1 MSRAGKAERD
11 VAFTAFVESASP
23 SLLRTAWLLTGD
35 HHAAHDLVQAALV
48 RTYVAWPRVRS
59 ESALAYA
66 RRILVNERTDRWRR
80 HGSEVAVAALPEPS
94 SSSLATDGSD
104 DRDAVVR
111 LLARL
116 PEQQRRVVV
125 LRYYVD
131 LSEQAVADLLNVSV
145 GTVKS
150 TASRGLAALRAEL
163 AADPG
168 VATAVTTATTATASH
183 PTSTRTSTTAATT
196 TSGTTTTAAT
206 AEGGVR

>member
-1 MSRAGKAERD
+1 MSTAGKSERD

-80 HGSEVAVAALPEPS
+80 HGSEVAVAVLPEAVASAS
-94 SSSLATDGSD
+94 SSSSSATDGSD

-131 LSEQAVADLLNVSV
+131 LSEQAVADLLNLSV

-163 AADPG
+163 A
-168 VATAVTTATTATASH
+168 TTA
-183 PTSTRTSTTAATT
+183 P
-196 TSGTTTTAAT
+196 
-206 AEGGVR
+206 EGGVR

>member
-1 MSRAGKAERD
+1 MSTTGKSERD

-59 ESALAYA
+59 DSALAYA
-66 RRILVNERTDRWRR
+66 RRVLVNERTDRWRR
-80 HGSEVAVAALPEPS
+80 HGAEVAVSELPEAAS
-94 SSSLATDGSD
+94 SSASATAGSD

-131 LSEQAVADLLNVSV
+131 LSEQAVADLLNLSV

-163 AADPG
+163 TTAGTASGSTAGHAGP
-168 VATAVTTATTATASH
+168 ATAGTATTTATTAI
-183 PTSTRTSTTAATT
+183 
-196 TSGTTTTAAT
+196 
-206 AEGGVR
+206 EGGVR

>member
-1 MSRAGKAERD
+1 MTRAGKAERD
-11 VAFTAFVESASP
+11 AAFTAFVESASP

-35 HHAAHDLVQAALV
+35 HHTAHDLVQAALV

-80 HGSEVAVAALPEPS
+80 HGSEVAVAALPDAVS
-94 SSSLATDGSD
+94 SSSSSSTSGSD

-131 LSEQAVADLLNVSV
+131 LSEQAVADLLNLSV

-163 AADPG
+163 AASSTDP
-168 VATAVTTATTATASH
+168 TAV
-183 PTSTRTSTTAATT
+183 
-196 TSGTTTTAAT
+196 